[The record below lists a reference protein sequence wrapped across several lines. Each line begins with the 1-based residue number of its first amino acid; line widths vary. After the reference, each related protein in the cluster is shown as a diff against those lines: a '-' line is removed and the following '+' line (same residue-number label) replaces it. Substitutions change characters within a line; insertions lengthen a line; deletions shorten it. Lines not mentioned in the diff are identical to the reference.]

1 MIRSAGAASLAL
13 PVGLAPVCNELGI
26 SRSTLYAQKAALGRP
41 GPSAKR
47 GPKPLVADGELLPA
61 IRSVLTDPPF
71 LGEGYRK
78 VHARLRHAG
87 IRADRERIRNLMR
100 QHGLQ
105 APGRPRRELGPRVH
119 DGTITTS
126 MPDQMWGTDATSVLL
141 RNGQQATIFG
151 VYDHCTCELMGIHA
165 ALVADRF
172 EAITNLQQAA
182 RKAFGSVE
190 KGIAAGLKLRH
201 DNGSQF
207 VSHAFQAEL
216 RFLGMESSP
225 SFVRAPEGNGCI
237 ERFWRTLKEQLLW
250 IHTFAC
256 VEDLNQALQE
266 FQDHYNQNWLI
277 GRHGHRVPAAVRQDL
292 LGRTQAA

>member
-1 MIRSAGAASLAL
+1 MIRSAVAASLAR
-13 PVGLAPVCNELGI
+13 PVGLAPVCDELGI
-26 SRSTLYAQKAALGRP
+26 ARSTLYAQRTSGSRSDSP
-41 GPSAKR
+41 AKR
-47 GPKPLVADGELLPA
+47 GPKPLVLDEDLLAA
-61 IRSVLTDPPF
+61 IRNVLTDPPF

-78 VHARLRHAG
+78 VHARLRHVG

-141 RNGQQATIFG
+141 MNGQQATVFG

-172 EAITNLQQAA
+172 EAIITLQQAT
-182 RKAFGSVE
+182 RNAFGSVE
-190 KGIAAGLKLRH
+190 KGVAEGLKLRH

-207 VSHAFQAEL
+207 VSRAFQAEL

-250 IHTFAC
+250 IQTFAS
-256 VEDLNQALQE
+256 VEDLNQALRE
-266 FQDHYNQNWLI
+266 FQEHYNRNWLI
-277 GRHGHRVPAAVRQDL
+277 GRHGHRSPAVVRQDL